1 MTTTELNPERWN
13 LDHREPLLR
22 FALQRVSDYGTA
34 EDLVQEAFLSAWN
47 GRGQFRGDCAE
58 RSWLVGILRNK
69 IIDHYRRSA
78 RRHAVLAS
86 DLEAA
91 GTEDSV
97 PWIERQA
104 EARGSHDPILRL
116 DRREF
121 MADLDEALSLMPEK
135 MAKAFR
141 LREIEGLATEDIT
154 RRLGISKANLWVL
167 IHRAKQSLAG
177 SLAGRWSSLPVAE
190 LGMAA

>member
-1 MTTTELNPERWN
+1 MTTNELNPERWN
-13 LDHREPLLR
+13 LDHREALLR

-47 GRGQFRGDCAE
+47 GRAQFRGDCAE

-78 RRHAVLAS
+78 RRPSVLAS
-86 DLEAA
+86 DLETA
-91 GTEDSV
+91 GSEESV
-97 PWIERQA
+97 SWIERQA
-104 EARGSHDPILRL
+104 EARGSHDPFLRL

-121 MADLDEALSLMPEK
+121 LADLDEALSQLPEK
-135 MAKAFR
+135 MAGAFR
-141 LREIEGLATEDIT
+141 LREIEGLETEEIT

-167 IHRAKQSLAG
+167 IHRAKQALAG
-177 SLAGRWSSLPVAE
+177 SLAGRWSGLPLME